1 MDGSEARGLRFAA
14 LALGHLRA
22 APRFQH
28 CLSAFF
34 ITYAHTCIYIYIYV
48 YRYECIHLYV
58 CVCRCAIVCDA
69 FEECIDVLV
78 DVCMVFM
85 RASFSARALVF
96 FLFFGR
102 GFMPSSCLPDQLLQ
116 RL

>member
-1 MDGSEARGLRFAA
+1 MDVSEARG
-14 LALGHLRA
+14 LRA

-34 ITYAHTCIYIYIYV
+34 KRMYIRIYT
-48 YRYECIHLYV
+48 YECIHLYV
-58 CVCRCAIVCDA
+58 CVRRCAILCAA

-78 DVCMVFM
+78 DVCLVFM
-85 RASFSARALVF
+85 RASFSARAIAVVF
-96 FLFFGR
+96 CFLGR